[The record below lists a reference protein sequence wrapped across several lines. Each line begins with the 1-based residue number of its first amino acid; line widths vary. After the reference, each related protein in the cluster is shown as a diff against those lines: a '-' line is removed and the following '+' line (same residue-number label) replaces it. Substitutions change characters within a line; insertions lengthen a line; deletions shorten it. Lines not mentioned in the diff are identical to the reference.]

1 MSNGQK
7 RRVKVSKY
15 IVQVTEYVYHKA
27 IEVEASS
34 RDEAIEKVGE
44 GGEGG
49 PWEIV
54 GREVNF
60 DVEEK

>member
-1 MSNGQK
+1 M
-7 RRVKVSKY
+7 SKY

-44 GGEGG
+44 GD
-49 PWEIV
+49 PWDTAN
-54 GREVNF
+54 REVNF

>member
-1 MSNGQK
+1 M
-7 RRVKVSKY
+7 SKY
-15 IVQVTEYVYHKA
+15 IVRVTEYVYHKA

-34 RDEAIEKVGE
+34 CDEAIEKVGE
-44 GGEGG
+44 RGEAG

-54 GREVNF
+54 DREVSF

>member
-1 MSNGQK
+1 
-7 RRVKVSKY
+7 VSKY

-34 RDEAIEKVGE
+34 CDEAIEKVGE

>member
-1 MSNGQK
+1 M
-7 RRVKVSKY
+7 SKY
-15 IVQVTEYVYHKA
+15 IVRVTEYVYHKA

-44 GGEGG
+44 GDPWFNFEGEGD

-54 GREVNF
+54 GREVSF

>member
-34 RDEAIEKVGE
+34 CDEAIEKVGE
-44 GGEGG
+44 RGEAG

-60 DVEEK
+60 DIEEK

>member
-1 MSNGQK
+1 M
-7 RRVKVSKY
+7 SKY

-44 GGEGG
+44 GD

-54 GREVNF
+54 GREANF
-60 DVEEK
+60 DVEESEDE

>member
-15 IVQVTEYVYHKA
+15 IVRVTEYVYHKA
-27 IEVEASS
+27 IE
-34 RDEAIEKVGE
+34 KVGE
-44 GGEGG
+44 RGEAG

-60 DVEEK
+60 DIEEK

>member
-1 MSNGQK
+1 M
-7 RRVKVSKY
+7 SKY

-44 GGEGG
+44 GDPWFNFEGEGDS
-49 PWEIV
+49 WEIV
-54 GREVNF
+54 GREVSF

>member
-44 GGEGG
+44 RGEAG

-60 DVEEK
+60 DIEEK

>member
-1 MSNGQK
+1 M
-7 RRVKVSKY
+7 SKY
-15 IVQVTEYVYHKA
+15 IVRVTEYVYHKA

-34 RDEAIEKVGE
+34 RDEAIEKVRE
-44 GGEGG
+44 GD

-60 DVEEK
+60 DVEEEA

>member
-1 MSNGQK
+1 MQNVTKLS
-7 RRVKVSKY
+7 RRVKMSKY

-44 GGEGG
+44 GD

-54 GREVNF
+54 GREANF
-60 DVEEK
+60 NVEEK

>member
-1 MSNGQK
+1 M
-7 RRVKVSKY
+7 SKY

-34 RDEAIEKVGE
+34 CDEAIEKVGE

-54 GREVNF
+54 GREANF